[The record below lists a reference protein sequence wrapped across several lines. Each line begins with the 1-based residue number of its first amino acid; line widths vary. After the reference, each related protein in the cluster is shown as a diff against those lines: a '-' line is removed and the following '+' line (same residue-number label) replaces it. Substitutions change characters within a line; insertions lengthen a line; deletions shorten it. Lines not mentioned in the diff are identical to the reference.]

1 MGRTLMDP
9 LRAFRN
15 ALPTPVPFTS
25 GSGSP
30 VVNLPWTS
38 RNDAVAQ
45 MRAMGAVGTLFAI
58 VHRTSSST
66 GQVNWRL
73 WTKSKSGKP
82 EDRTEVTRHVA
93 LDLWNKPNAFYTRQE
108 FVETEQQHVDLTGE
122 GWWVVGRSGKAT
134 VPLELW
140 PVRPD
145 RMVPVPSATN
155 FLDGYMYLSPGGEQI
170 PLLRNQVIQL
180 RMPNPLDPYR
190 GMGPVQAII
199 PDLDASRFSAVWN
212 ANFFR
217 NSAEPGGI
225 IQVDKTLSDP
235 EFDQLSRRWNE
246 QHKGVQN
253 AHRVAIIE
261 QGQWVDRKI
270 TQRDMQFAELR
281 KVTSDAIREAF
292 GIPPFA
298 VGIISDINRATAE
311 AAKAWFAEQMT
322 VPRLERF
329 KQALNNDLLPMFGP
343 AGEGVEFDYDNPVPP
358 DAETQNAKLTTQ
370 AAAAKTLRDA
380 GYDPE
385 DILSVVGL
393 PAMRHTATIAPAPSG
408 WAEQAAALLAK
419 GPRPQAAAAKEW
431 TVKVHRDQDS
441 CKPCL
446 DNADHVYE
454 TQADAYADY
463 PGGKGYI
470 HCFGAANCRCTIV
483 TRGKA
488 SDDA

>member
-1 MGRTLMDP
+1 MGRTLLDP
-9 LRAFRN
+9 LRNLRN
-15 ALPTPVPFTS
+15 ALPTPVPFTA

-38 RNDAVAQ
+38 RNDAISQ
-45 MRAMGAVGTLFAI
+45 MRAMGAVGALFAI
-58 VHRTSSST
+58 VHRTSTST

-73 WTKSKSGKP
+73 WTKSKSGLP
-82 EDRTEVTRHVA
+82 EDRKEVTRHVA
-93 LDLWNKPNAFYTRQE
+93 LDLWNKPNDYYVRQE
-108 FVETEQQHVDLTGE
+108 FVETEQQHIDLTGE

-134 VPLELW
+134 IPLELW

-145 RMVPVPSATN
+145 RMVPVPHPTE
-155 FLDGYMYLSPGGEQI
+155 FLSGYMYLSPGGEQI

-190 GMGPVQAII
+190 GMGPVQSIL
-199 PDLDASRFSAVWN
+199 PDLDASRYAAVWN
-212 ANFFR
+212 RNFFL

-225 IQVDKTLSDP
+225 IQMDKSLDDRDFDRLSK
-235 EFDQLSRRWNE
+235 RWNE
-246 QHKGVQN
+246 QHKGIAN

-281 KVTSDAIREAF
+281 TITSDMIREAF
-292 GIPPFA
+292 GIPKFA
-298 VGIISDINRATAE
+298 VGVITDINRATAE
-311 AAKAWFAEQMT
+311 AAKAWFAEQLT

-343 AGEGVEFDYDNPVPP
+343 AGVGVEFDYDNPVPP

-370 AAAAKTLRDA
+370 AAAAKLLREA
-380 GYDPE
+380 GYDP
-385 DILSVVGL
+385 DDVLSVVGL
-393 PAMRHTATIAPAPSG
+393 PAMRHTTTLSPTPTG
-408 WAEQAAALLAK
+408 FAEQAAALLAK
-419 GPRPQAAAAKEW
+419 NSRPQAAAKEW
-431 TVKVHRDQDS
+431 VVEAHEDGDVCQ
-441 CKPCL
+441 PCH
-446 DNADHVYE
+446 DNDGHTYA

-463 PGGKGYI
+463 PGGSGYI
-470 HCFGAANCRCTIV
+470 KCLGAKNCRCKIV